1 LSFQTGLPLAQK
13 PKRCS
18 TTFARAS
25 RNGGFGHPRRPDS
38 ISGTKA
44 AAELKGQYPAPSHA
58 DQTIVE
64 NTVVIAPDGSI
75 TAVYLKQRIDAALY
89 NPAYEMWNS
98 VDELPSNR
106 ATAVGTPSLPRV
118 KDDGSLSPR
127 HGVPENVLAILEEQG
142 VCGRTMLPPLLT
154 HAGAV

>member
-1 LSFQTGLPLAQK
+1 MISHRPFTSW
-13 PKRCS
+13 KRSNS
-18 TTFARAS
+18 TRSQSLKTLLLK
-25 RNGGFGHPRRPDS
+25 HDY
-38 ISGTKA
+38 KEA

-98 VDELPSNR
+98 ADELPSNR

-142 VCGRTMLPPLLT
+142 VR
-154 HAGAV
+154 H